1 MNAPG
6 PASPRGNVSLRSL
19 ISFVLV
25 GGFATG
31 VQYALMALLVW
42 LADCPLVLASGI
54 GFAVSAVANYL
65 LNARL
70 TFRSKESHAKTLPRF
85 IVTAVLGLAINSML
99 LAFLVSLGLHPALA
113 QLLTTL
119 GVLLWNYTINAL
131 WTFKNPTP

>member
-1 MNAPG
+1 MSAPR
-6 PASPRGNVSLRSL
+6 PTSAPRNISLRSL

-31 VQYALMALLVW
+31 VHYALMALLIW
-42 LADCPLVLASGI
+42 LVDCPLVLASAI
-54 GFAVSAVANYL
+54 GFAVSAVANYI

-70 TFRSKESHAKTLPRF
+70 TFRSQESHAKTLPRF
-85 IVTAVLGLAINSML
+85 IVTSLLGLAINASM
-99 LAFLVSLGLHPALA
+99 LAFLVSLGMHPALA

-119 GVLLWNYTINAL
+119 GVMLWNYTINAL

>member
-1 MNAPG
+1 MSMPKPVSAG
-6 PASPRGNVSLRSL
+6 GNISLHSL
-19 ISFVLV
+19 LSFVLV

-31 VQYALMALLVW
+31 VQYALMSLLIW
-42 LADCPLVLASGI
+42 LVDCPLVLASGS
-54 GFAVSAVANYL
+54 GFAVSAGANYA

-85 IVTAVLGLAINSML
+85 IVTALLGLAINSAL
-99 LAFLVSLGLHPALA
+99 LAFLASLGMHPAPA

-131 WTFKNPTP
+131 WTFKHPTR